1 MKSPT
6 SESETAALEHHIEVA
21 KTMTVGTAGKGGC
34 ALPSPRSPAPALKLL
49 FVFVWKDPKSWLSN
63 RTRSAARAR
72 WIRFMREWGMVE

>member
-34 ALPSPRSPAPALKLL
+34 APPCPRSPAPALTLVL
-49 FVFVWKDPKSWLSN
+49 CADPQFWLSN
-63 RTRSAARAR
+63 HTRSAARAR